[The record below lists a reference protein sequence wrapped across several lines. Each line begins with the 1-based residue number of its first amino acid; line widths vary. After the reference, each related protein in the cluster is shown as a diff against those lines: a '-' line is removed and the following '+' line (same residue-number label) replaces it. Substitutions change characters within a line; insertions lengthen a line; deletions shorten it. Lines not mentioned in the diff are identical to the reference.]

1 MGGRAGGRA
10 GLSLENLQK
19 QSALSTLRGIVR
31 EEGAA
36 ALFRGIGP
44 RVLWI
49 SVGGAIFLG
58 AFDSAKAALENL

>member
-1 MGGRAGGRA
+1 M
-10 GLSLENLQK
+10 
-19 QSALSTLRGIVR
+19 R